1 MTDIIGE
8 VVRDLAN
15 AHFQFAKPQ
24 VIENDADDAAVQP
37 QSPGRNIEKEQEKD
51 DSAGTPQVST
61 QTEEPAA
68 KQSSDQDE
76 EQDKSP
82 AKQEEGEDQPAEE
95 TPWHIL
101 PAYRRRIFVDLKNP
115 THTILVSAL
124 RGVCGISVVEGY
136 DQRKKFNVQMLGG
149 NLHAPANGR
158 SKAKEEDNANVEN
171 YQPEREAHND
181 RGEALAQQ
189 GDSEAAAIGEAA
201 AEQQRHTQKV
211 EEISESAPNQPE
223 AHAQADSDIPQL

>member
-15 AHFQFAKPQ
+15 AHFQFPKPQ
-24 VIENDADDAAVQP
+24 IIEKDANDAAVQP
-37 QSPGRNIEKEQEKD
+37 QSSSENVEKEQEKD
-51 DSAGTPQVST
+51 DSAAALQVST
-61 QTEEPAA
+61 QTDDPAE
-68 KQSSDQDE
+68 KQSADRDE
-76 EQDKSP
+76 EQDKSLEKP
-82 AKQEEGEDQPAEE
+82 EESEDQTAEE

-124 RGVCGISVVEGY
+124 RGVCGLSVVEGY

-149 NLHAPANGR
+149 NLHVS
-158 SKAKEEDNANVEN
+158 SKSKEKEEDNANVEDN
-171 YQPEREAHND
+171 QPEREAHGD
-181 RGEALAQQ
+181 RVEASARQ
-189 GDSEAAAIGEAA
+189 GDSDVAPIGEAA
-201 AEQQRHTQKV
+201 AEEQRHTQKV
-211 EEISESAPNQPE
+211 EEMSESASKQPE